1 MMTTVHSGARN
12 TFANCSTLLH
22 GFTAASSAKG
32 VESMKKVNGVFT
44 ASLFT
49 VALACLAIASRAQQ
63 PGGVAEQVGEKL
75 DEFGRAI
82 RDGFEKAGETV
93 VGGINKTGETVR
105 DGLVKARDSVQ
116 GMGIYS
122 RVYSRI
128 HWDKT
133 LHATNIMLRAEGGVI
148 TLRGV
153 VANDAAKTRAIS
165 LAADTVGV
173 TRVINQLTVL
183 HPSEDSDVA
192 PTSTRRPKRAAR
204 TQSRDVEPDPKASGD
219 D

>member
-1 MMTTVHSGARN
+1 MRRIYAIAVAAL
-12 TFANCSTLLH
+12 FA
-22 GFTAASSAKG
+22 
-32 VESMKKVNGVFT
+32 
-44 ASLFT
+44 
-49 VALACLAIASRAQQ
+49 VALGCFAAVSRGQQ

-105 DGLVKARDSVQ
+105 DGFVKARDSVQ

-133 LHATNIMLRAEGGVI
+133 LHGTNIMLRAEGGVI

-192 PTSTRRPKRAAR
+192 PTSTRRPKRPAR
-204 TQSRDVEPDPKASGD
+204 TQTRAAQPDPKATVD